1 MLRYCRELKRKV
13 VFCSRSLLPF
23 DTKVEKTRMCGGGK
37 FEGLLEGKEWE
48 EKMSE
53 LRVDH
58 LV

>member
-1 MLRYCRELKRKV
+1 MESLRERWF
-13 VFCSRSLLPF
+13 FCSRSLLPF
-23 DTKVEKTRMCGGGK
+23 DTKAEKTRMCGGGK
-37 FEGLLEGKEWE
+37 FGGLLEGKEWE